1 MSTEEMEQRV
11 MPERSV
17 KTGGVEG
24 RIWIDG
30 RGRTFKLRENTY
42 IAFRKWH
49 MVCLG

>member
-1 MSTEEMEQRV
+1 MRNQR
-11 MPERSV
+11 PERSV
-17 KTGGVEG
+17 KTGGIEG

-30 RGRTFKLRENTY
+30 RGRAFTVERKYIY